1 MFQVPRS
8 MIKVMV
14 FGVFDG
20 LHKGHKYFL
29 SEAKKLGD
37 SLIAVVTTN
46 ENVKKLKGNLPAA
59 NFNQRQEEVLKN
71 DNVDEVVPNDREL
84 FTWKVLDKHK
94 PDIIAIGYDQTE
106 LEKALADYIQKKGL
120 KIKLKVIPSF
130 KPHRYKSSLIN
141 NH

>member
-1 MFQVPRS
+1 
-8 MIKVMV
+8 MV

-20 LHKGHKYFL
+20 LHEGHKYFL

-37 SLIAVVTTN
+37 FLIAVVTTD
-46 ENVKKLKGNLPAA
+46 ENVKKLKGNLSAA
-59 NFNQRQEEVLKN
+59 NFNQRLEEVLKN

-94 PDIIAIGYDQTE
+94 PDIIAIGYDQTA

-130 KPHRYKSSLIN
+130 KPHLYKSSIIN
-141 NH
+141 NN